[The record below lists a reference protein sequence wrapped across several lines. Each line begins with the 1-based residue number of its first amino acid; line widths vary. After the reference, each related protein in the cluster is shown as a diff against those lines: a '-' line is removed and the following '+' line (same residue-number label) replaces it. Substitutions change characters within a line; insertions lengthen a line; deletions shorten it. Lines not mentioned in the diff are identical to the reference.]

1 MSGSANNTAA
11 LNSIRA
17 MLPPYAH
24 HLGIM
29 VDHMQDNIPVLA
41 FDFSMGITGR
51 PGYLHG
57 GALSG
62 LLEMAAVAALR
73 SYLYA
78 HAGEPKRLKPV
89 NITVDF
95 MRGGREKRTF
105 AIGRITRIGRRVANV
120 TVAAWQDDADKPI
133 ASANMNFM
141 LSATQVPEQS
151 ARHEK

>member
-1 MSGSANNTAA
+1 MTKTISTQ
-11 LNSIRA
+11 SIKD

-24 HLGIM
+24 HLGIE
-29 VDHMQDNIPVLA
+29 VDHIAGETPVLA
-41 FDFSMGITGR
+41 FDFDVAVTGR

-73 SYLYA
+73 SHIVTHSDGA
-78 HAGEPKRLKPV
+78 KRLKPV

-105 AIGRITRIGRRVANV
+105 AMGRITRLGRRVANV
-120 TVAAWQDDADKPI
+120 TVEAWQDDTDKPI

-141 LSATQVPEQS
+141 LSDIAED
-151 ARHEK
+151 A